1 MKWVS
6 TVVVLTALS
15 VSSCSS
21 IFWVRDVEIPAEKVV
36 RTQEIQLELFDAVG
50 QRCTSSDVEI
60 SVANRGESVIIS
72 EFTVPKFS
80 SEQRQP
86 SMVNYLWM
94 VDGRDTSVYELVYTK
109 KRKWALLSTL
119 GAGLVV
125 AAIPVGILADDF
137 EVGWSTLTIGAVTLA
152 YGGLL
157 IDAPTGIAS
166 AVLSAIARQDG
177 LQRSWKLKSVRSLQP
192 VDYPPTLVRGIS
204 ELGFDSEQSD
214 QPAEVISDRITQP

>member
-1 MKWVS
+1 MKRVS

-21 IFWVRDVEIPAEKVV
+21 IFWVRNVEIPAEKVV
-36 RTQEIQLELFDAVG
+36 RTQEIQIELFDAVG
-50 QRCTSSDVEI
+50 QRCTSSEIDI

-80 SEQRQP
+80 SVQRQP

-109 KRKWALLSTL
+109 NRKWGLMSTL

-125 AAIPVGILADDF
+125 AAIPVGIIADDF
-137 EVGWSTLTIGAVTLA
+137 EVGLSTLGIGAVTLV

-166 AVLSAIARQDG
+166 ALLSEIARLDG
-177 LQRSWKLKSVRSLQP
+177 LQRSWKLKSVRSLP
-192 VDYPPTLVRGIS
+192 PADYPPALIRGIS
-204 ELGFDSEQSD
+204 ELGFEIEQSD
-214 QPAEVISDRITQP
+214 PSADAILDRVTQP

>member
-6 TVVVLTALS
+6 TVVVLMALS

-21 IFWVRDVEIPAEKVV
+21 IFWVRNVEIPAEKVV

-50 QRCTSSDVEI
+50 QRCTSADVEI

-109 KRKWALLSTL
+109 KRKWAYMSTL

-137 EVGWSTLTIGAVTLA
+137 EVGLSTLTIGAVTLA

-177 LQRSWKLKSVRSLQP
+177 LQRSWKLKSVRSLP
-192 VDYPPTLVRGIS
+192 PNDYPPTLIRGIS
-204 ELGFDSEQSD
+204 ELGFDIEQSD

>member
-166 AVLSAIARQDG
+166 AVLSAIERQDG
-177 LQRSWKLKSVRSLQP
+177 LQRSWKLKSVRSLP
-192 VDYPPTLVRGIS
+192 PTDYPPALIRGIS
-204 ELGFDSEQSD
+204 ELGFEIEQSD
-214 QPAEVISDRITQP
+214 PSADAILDRITQP